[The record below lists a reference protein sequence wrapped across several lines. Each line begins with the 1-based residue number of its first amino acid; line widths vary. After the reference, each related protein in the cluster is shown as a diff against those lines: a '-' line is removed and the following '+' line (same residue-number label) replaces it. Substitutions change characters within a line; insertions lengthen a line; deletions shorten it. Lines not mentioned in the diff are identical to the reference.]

1 MPCRM
6 PTPNLG
12 VTALLATLWS
22 VAALYG
28 GIDSAA
34 ARALDPAVDGSLTDA
49 WALLQLAI
57 LMFVA
62 LSVAAPWPLV
72 TAPAVLLLG
81 EAGKLHLHATALLAG
96 SHWVTDPVAKAV
108 ATGVLVLAAIGPL
121 VGPRRR
127 LVDSGAILAFCVL
140 GMGGLILDVPHG
152 TPTCLPGM
160 AWTTLEEWFELAA
173 QTILTSPCLK
183 SACDRLYSGRLNAVL
198 LR

>member
-22 VAALYG
+22 IAALSG
-28 GIDSAA
+28 GIDCAA
-34 ARALDPAVDGSLTDA
+34 ARALDPAVDGSLTDV

-57 LMFVA
+57 LMLVA

-72 TAPAVLLLG
+72 TAPALLLLG
-81 EAGKLHLHATALLAG
+81 QTGKLHLHGTALLAG
-96 SHWVTDPVAKAV
+96 SHWVTDPVAKAA

-127 LVDSGAILAFCVL
+127 LASILVRYLLSASW
-140 GMGGLILDVPHG
+140 
-152 TPTCLPGM
+152 
-160 AWTTLEEWFELAA
+160 AW
-173 QTILTSPCLK
+173 
-183 SACDRLYSGRLNAVL
+183 VV
-198 LR
+198 